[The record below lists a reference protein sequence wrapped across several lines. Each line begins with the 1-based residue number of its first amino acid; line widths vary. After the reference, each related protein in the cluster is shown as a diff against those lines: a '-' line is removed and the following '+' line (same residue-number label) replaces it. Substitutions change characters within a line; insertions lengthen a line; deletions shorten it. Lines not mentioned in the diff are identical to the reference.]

1 MGGRRQGRL
10 KAGRGLLSTKHRTC
24 YLRHRW
30 PGPKFSRQW
39 CPPPGERP
47 SFGDFPWTSKES
59 HPAAGRD
66 RRSSA
71 FNLPSD
77 LEHRQNRRVASRQT
91 PYFLSK
97 RQQKVSKKC
106 LRLAAG
112 TPVAADW
119 RFLRSVA
126 ELIAVVFPCKE
137 TFAGLPPA
145 LSRGLV
151 SRTSSAG
158 VCNSRAILLND
169 PPWLAIGTD
178 DDAPALGCSDGG
190 RCRRLSATEVPAA
203 RRTSFLW

>member
-112 TPVAADW
+112 TPFATVQRDW
-119 RFLRSVA
+119 RTMVRTNAAVLRGGETTALMLPVGSPSPDSSENPEPFHQIEQRRARWIERRPLLPLCDALPQLSV
-126 ELIAVVFPCKE
+126 EKPQGSK
-137 TFAGLPPA
+137 
-145 LSRGLV
+145 
-151 SRTSSAG
+151 
-158 VCNSRAILLND
+158 
-169 PPWLAIGTD
+169 
-178 DDAPALGCSDGG
+178 
-190 RCRRLSATEVPAA
+190 
-203 RRTSFLW
+203 